1 MLLFLP
7 DIEDGEEEE
16 DEEEKSLL
24 LVLSE
29 SSPNISRSI
38 YAARL
43 HINTLS
49 SHNRWCEIVRWVLY
63 TGKNKE

>member
-7 DIEDGEEEE
+7 IIEDGEEEE

-38 YAARL
+38 YAAL
-43 HINTLS
+43 ITHLNTPLTT
-49 SHNRWCEIVRWVLY
+49 HNRWCR
-63 TGKNKE
+63 K

>member
-7 DIEDGEEEE
+7 IIEDGEEEE

-38 YAARL
+38 YAA
-43 HINTLS
+43 
-49 SHNRWCEIVRWVLY
+49 
-63 TGKNKE
+63 